1 MAADISVN
9 LYLVNIF
16 TYIICLFLLDIPL
29 LSFLGALTDL
39 CNFLYVKHL
48 FFLCK
53 GTASGILQGHALLV
67 GTNFKKYGKG
77 FSNPY
82 FLPYG

>member
-1 MAADISVN
+1 MAADISVY
-9 LYLVNIF
+9 LYLVNIL

-67 GTNFKKYGKG
+67 GTNFKKIWERL
-77 FSNPY
+77 F
-82 FLPYG
+82 